1 MRSSAAST
9 AFHSAQPFS
18 ASMFSRRTG
27 ASKICLV
34 HLVERLRSKGFQLL
48 DTQFT
53 TEHLKSFGAVDVP
66 KAQYEVLLAKAI
78 ASPNLEF

>member
-1 MRSSAAST
+1 
-9 AFHSAQPFS
+9 
-18 ASMFSRRTG
+18 MFSRRTD

-34 HLVERLRSKGFQLL
+34 HLVQRLRSKGFQLL

-66 KAQYEVLLAKAI
+66 KVEYEVLLAKAI
-78 ASPNLEF
+78 ASPNLDF